1 MTGRLSGRVAVVT
14 GGTRGLG
21 FAIARLYGSEGAKV
35 VVASRTASSVS
46 TAVDALRAD
55 GVDATGCPCDV
66 SVRADVEALRQL
78 ALDTYGRLD
87 IWVNNAGLGGVFGP
101 TVEVP
106 EEDFVAVVGTN
117 VLGTYHGTVAALETM
132 LPQGSGHILNILG
145 RGDTGP
151 VPFQTAY
158 GASKS
163 WVRAFTLAVAKENE
177 RTGVQVHA
185 LNPGL
190 VQTDLLARVEALP
203 GTEKQLARL
212 PLISTMWGLPPER
225 AALPALDLVLGSTRE
240 HRALRLPQ
248 VLGRTVSYLVR
259 RLTHRAPTPPPLD
272 IRLVEGRSARQPR
285 E

>member
-1 MTGRLSGRVAVVT
+1 MTGRLSGKVAVVT

-21 FAIARLYGSEGAKV
+21 LAIARLYGSEGAKV
-35 VVASRTASSVS
+35 VVASRTASSV
-46 TAVDALRAD
+46 TAAVESLRKD
-55 GVDATGCPCDV
+55 GVDAAGRACDV

-101 TVEVP
+101 TVDVP

-151 VPFQTAY
+151 VPFQSAY

-163 WVRAFTLAVAKENE
+163 WVRAFTLAVATENADS
-177 RTGVQVHA
+177 GVRVHA

-190 VQTDLLARVEALP
+190 VQTDLLTHVDALP
-203 GTEKQLARL
+203 GTEHQLARL

-225 AALPALDLVLGSTRE
+225 AALPALDLVLSSTRE

-248 VLGRTVSYLVR
+248 VLSRTVSHLVR
-259 RLTHRAPTPPPLD
+259 RLTHRAPTPQPLD
-272 IRLVEGRSARQPR
+272 IRLVERRGTRRPR